1 MIGILGGMGTQ
12 AGLDLC
18 NKLAMLYRGKSDQE
32 YPKFILYNKSDTPR
46 RPENLKKYY
55 NILNE
60 LLKGCR
66 LLQKNKC
73 KFIVMPCNTAH
84 YWYDDLKKKI
94 KIPILSMPEEAYL
107 YTKKNCKP
115 DSKIGLLST
124 EATIKTKVY
133 NKYFNNNFYLVHPS
147 RTIQKKYVNKAI
159 KLVTQKVNSFE
170 ITYKQKWMEMM
181 RNKLGLFSEEKNDN
195 LLFLDLLTWMHQ
207 NKADYTNTFC
217 HLMDP
222 RSYNEPIYKD
232 VYFEDWKKN
241 LKIRQS
247 KNNDSYENSIKLMK
261 NNNPLIIPRNH
272 KVEEVLALAE
282 RNDFKLLTKFL
293 KILTKPY
300 TKQEDTSDFQ
310 SLLGSSENYK
320 TFCGT

>member
-1 MIGILGGMGTQ
+1 
-12 AGLDLC
+12 
-18 NKLAMLYRGKSDQE
+18 
-32 YPKFILYNKSDTPR
+32 
-46 RPENLKKYY
+46 
-55 NILNE
+55 
-60 LLKGCR
+60 
-66 LLQKNKC
+66 
-73 KFIVMPCNTAH
+73 
-84 YWYDDLKKKI
+84 
-94 KIPILSMPEEAYL
+94 
-107 YTKKNCKP
+107 
-115 DSKIGLLST
+115 
-124 EATIKTKVY
+124 
-133 NKYFNNNFYLVHPS
+133 
-147 RTIQKKYVNKAI
+147 
-159 KLVTQKVNSFE
+159 
-170 ITYKQKWMEMM
+170 MM

-247 KNNDSYENSIKLMK
+247 KNNNSYENSIKLMK

-310 SLLGSSENYK
+310 SLLGASENYK